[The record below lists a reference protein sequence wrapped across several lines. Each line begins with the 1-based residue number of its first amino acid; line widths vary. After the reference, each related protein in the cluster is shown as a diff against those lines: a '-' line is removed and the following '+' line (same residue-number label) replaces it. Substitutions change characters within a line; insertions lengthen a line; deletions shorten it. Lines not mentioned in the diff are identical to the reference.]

1 MTDSAAPTWSVV
13 IPTYDRHETLAACL
27 DRLAPGAQ
35 SLDGAHYEVIVSDD
49 ARRVATRLFLAE
61 RFPWVRYTPGPARGP
76 AANRNHGAA
85 EARGT
90 WLVFTDDDTLPS
102 PGWLAAYA
110 AALAANARA
119 EALEGRTTCRAGF
132 GTPMHYAPVNERGG
146 LFWSCNVAVR
156 ADRFREVGGFDE
168 GFTVAHMEDQDL
180 REMLRLRGVGIHW
193 VPDAVVDHPPRRQP
207 SGRRL
212 GLLRAAEVRYL
223 YKHGAPR
230 PVRWRLLRGV
240 ASLRVGIVRSLPWSA
255 DSLHA
260 LRSLASELWTVWRH
274 GEAWERA
281 ADAEFPAPIT
291 EGAPSRWPPMDPSD
305 AFTRR
310 PLDRANGADGPSVTV
325 IIPTWKRPE
334 ELTRCLRALAAQ
346 SRAPDE
352 VIVVTRHD
360 DDESRAAARA
370 VALPAGCERI
380 LPRVTSRERGGGV
393 VGALHEGIEQ
403 ARGAIIALTDDDA
416 EPRPDWIARLV
427 ATFASDR
434 EIGGVGG
441 RDWQPH
447 ERGDAAVVGKVQWF
461 GRVIGRHHL
470 GAGPARDVD
479 VLKGVNCAFRAPL
492 ARAVGMDR
500 TLLGAGAQVHWEL
513 ALCLPM
519 RAAGWRLVYDPAI
532 AVEHHVAPRESGDQV
547 HRGRFASAPFRDAV
561 HNEAVALARHLPA
574 WRWAAFTMWAECV
587 GTTSAPGLL
596 AALRL
601 RAQGH
606 AWAWEA
612 WRVARAARA
621 TVRATRRGSDGTP
634 GWIPMPGTLP

>member
-1 MTDSAAPTWSVV
+1 VSVAAAPTWSVV

-27 DRLAPGAQ
+27 ARLAPGAQ
-35 SLDGAHYEVIVSDD
+35 ALDAAQYEVIVSDD
-49 ARRVATRLFLAE
+49 ARRSATRRFLAE

-102 PGWLAAYA
+102 REWLAAYA
-110 AALAANARA
+110 AALGANARA
-119 EALEGRTTCRAGF
+119 EALEGRTTCHAGF

-180 REMLRLRGVGIHW
+180 REMLRLQGVSIQW
-193 VPDAVVDHPPRRQP
+193 VPGAVVDHPPRRQP
-207 SGRRL
+207 PGRRL
-212 GLLRAAEVRYL
+212 GLQRAAEVRYL

-240 ASLRVGIVRSLPWSA
+240 ASLRVGIVRSLPWSG
-255 DSLHA
+255 DSVLA
-260 LRSLASELWTVWRH
+260 LRSLASELWTVARH
-274 GEAWERA
+274 AEAWERA
-281 ADAEFPAPIT
+281 ARAEFPVPIT
-291 EGAPSRWPPMDPSD
+291 EGERDTLRSTLVDPRLAFPSK
-305 AFTRR
+305 

-325 IIPTWKRPE
+325 IVPTWKRPD
-334 ELTRCLRALAAQ
+334 ELARCLRALAAQ
-346 SRAPDE
+346 TRAPDE
-352 VIVVTRHD
+352 VIVVTRND
-360 DDESRAAARA
+360 DDASRAAARA
-370 VALPAGCERI
+370 VELPAVCERV
-380 LPRVTSRERGGGV
+380 LPRVRGGGV
-393 VGALHEGIEQ
+393 VGALQEGLDQ
-403 ARGAIIALTDDDA
+403 ARGTIIALTDDDA

-434 EIGGVGG
+434 DIGGVGG
-441 RDWQPH
+441 RDWQPS
-447 ERGDAAVVGKVQWF
+447 ERGDAEVVGRVQWF
-461 GRVIGRHHL
+461 GRVVGRHHL

-492 ARAVGMDR
+492 ARAVGMDA
-500 TLLGAGAQVHWEL
+500 LLRGDGAQVHWEL

-547 HRGRFASAPFRDAV
+547 HRGRFAPGPFGDAV
-561 HNEAVALARHLPA
+561 HNEARALSEHLSGL
-574 WRWAAFTMWAECV
+574 RWAAFTVWAECV
-587 GTTSAPGLL
+587 GTTAAPGLL

-612 WRVARAARA
+612 WTVSRRARAA
-621 TVRATRRGSDGTP
+621 VREARRRVP
-634 GWIPMPGTLP
+634 RPPRWLPMPGTLP